1 MQYVLSRIGTLGH
14 HRSLL
19 MTSNLL
25 SPSSERQTVSSM
37 PSFLEELLAEQQDLT
52 AVDRFSQFHATTQQ
66 PLQARYYSSLLPA
79 APPGPG
85 EQYAFEVDLD
95 RCSGCKACVTAC
107 HSLNGLDDDEIWRDV
122 GLLHGGSVNLPVL
135 QHVTTACHHCLDPAC
150 MNVCPTRAYE
160 KDEVTGI
167 VKHLDD
173 QCFGCQYCILA
184 CPYEVPKYSAKRGIV
199 RKCDMCSQ
207 RLAVGEAPACVQAC
221 PHEAIRIATVK
232 KLDVAADC
240 EANPFLPG
248 APDPQY
254 TQPTTNY
261 KSARPFPRNLL
272 PADYHAVQAEHA
284 HVPLIV
290 MLVLTQLSVGA
301 FLVGQV
307 LQWTLHGSEVLPQIL
322 PLHAA
327 SALAFGL
334 LALAA
339 STMHLGRPWL
349 AYRAILGLRRSWL
362 SREIVAFGVFAKLAA
377 IYAAVLWLWPQAGAS
392 LWTSLLGAGVVFAGT
407 AGVFCSIMIYHCT
420 RRPFWGGSSTFT
432 KFSLTT
438 LWLGLVSILTVS
450 VLAAGLSQSLTPRQ
464 LMATF
469 GIRLCQAIILV
480 ASIKLLHELALLGH
494 LASKQATPLNRSARL
509 MIGDLAAW
517 SRGRL
522 ACGILGGIL
531 LPALLLNQLT
541 LSSPQQISGSIIAAI
556 CMGSFVFSLLGELLE
571 RTLFF
576 TAAVAPRMPGSL
588 RT

>member
-1 MQYVLSRIGTLGH
+1 MTTL
-14 HRSLL
+14 L
-19 MTSNLL
+19 NQ
-25 SPSSERQTVSSM
+25 PPQPVERTVGPM
-37 PSFLEELLAEQQDLT
+37 PSFLQELLAEQQDLT
-52 AVDRFSQFHATTQQ
+52 AVERFSQFHGGATQ
-66 PLQARYYSSLLPA
+66 PLQARYYSSLMPVS
-79 APPGPG
+79 PPGPG

-107 HSLNGLDDDEIWRDV
+107 HSLNGLDDDETWRDV
-122 GLLHGGSVNLPVL
+122 GLLHGGSTTLPVL

-160 KDEVTGI
+160 KDVVTGI
-167 VKHLDD
+167 VIHLDD

-232 KLDVAADC
+232 KSDVAADC
-240 EANPFLPG
+240 ETNAFLPG

-261 KSARPFPRNLL
+261 KSSRPFPRNLL

-284 HVPLIV
+284 HAPLIV

-301 FLVGQV
+301 FLVGQI
-307 LQWTLHGSEVLPQIL
+307 LQWNLRGSEMLLQML

-349 AYRAILGLRRSWL
+349 AYRAVLGLRHSWL
-362 SREIVAFGVFAKLAA
+362 SREIVSFGLFAALAA
-377 IYAAVLWLWPQAGAS
+377 VDALVLRLWPEEAAA
-392 LWTSLLGAGVVFAGT
+392 WTSLLGAAVVAAGI

-432 KFSLTT
+432 KFTLTT
-438 LWLGLVSILTVS
+438 LWLGLASVLTVS
-450 VLAAGLSQSLTPRQ
+450 VVAAGLDPSLSARD
-464 LMATF
+464 LMSAF
-469 GIRLCQAIILV
+469 GTRLCQAMMIV
-480 ASIKLLHELALLGH
+480 AGVKLLHEAALFGH
-494 LASKQATPLNRSARL
+494 LASKQSTPLNRSARL
-509 MIGDLAAW
+509 MTGELAAW
-517 SRGRL
+517 ARIRF
-522 ACGILGGIL
+522 ACGILGGII
-531 LPALLLNQLT
+531 LPAVLLNQLASNT
-541 LSSPQQISGSIIAAI
+541 AGITGPAIAAL
-556 CMGSFVFSLLGELLE
+556 CAASFGFSVIGELLE

-576 TAAVAPRMPGSL
+576 TAAVAPRMPGAL
-588 RT
+588 KT

>member
-1 MQYVLSRIGTLGH
+1 
-14 HRSLL
+14 
-19 MTSNLL
+19 
-25 SPSSERQTVSSM
+25 M
-37 PSFLEELLAEQQDLT
+37 PSFLEELLAEQQDLS
-52 AVDRFSQFHATTQQ
+52 AVEQFAQFHDGVQT
-66 PLQARYYSSLLPA
+66 PLQARFYSRLLPA
-79 APPGPG
+79 SPPGPG

-107 HSLNGLDDDEIWRDV
+107 HSLNGLDEEETWRDV
-122 GLLHGGSVNLPVL
+122 GLLHGGSVTLPVL

-160 KDEVTGI
+160 KDATTGI

-184 CPYEVPKYSAKRGIV
+184 CPYEVPKYSPRRGIV

-232 KLDVAADC
+232 KADVAADC
-240 EANPFLPG
+240 EANPLLPG

-261 KSARPFPRNLL
+261 KTARVFPRNLL
-272 PADYHAVQAEHA
+272 PADYHAVHSEHA

-307 LQWTLHGSEVLPQIL
+307 LQLHVDRASLLAVVLPAQT
-322 PLHAA
+322 A
-327 SALAFGL
+327 SALGFGL

-349 AYRAILGLRRSWL
+349 AYRAVLGLRRSWL

-377 IYAAVLWLWPQAGAS
+377 VYSAVLWVWPHSQATNGVILLAAS
-392 LWTSLLGAGVVFAGT
+392 VVLAGL

-420 RRPFWGGSSTFT
+420 QRPFWIGPRTFV

-438 LWLGLVSILTVS
+438 LWLGLSTVLTVS
-450 VLAAGLSQSLTPRQ
+450 ILAAGLSDSLT
-464 LMATF
+464 
-469 GIRLCQAIILV
+469 IREMLLAYGHWICRGVILV
-480 ASIKLLHELALLGH
+480 AAVKLLYEISLLGH
-494 LASKQATPLNRSARL
+494 LASKQSTPLKRSARL
-509 MIGDLAAW
+509 MVGELKAW
-517 SRGRL
+517 SRSRF
-522 ACGILGGIL
+522 ACGLLGGVV
-531 LPALLLNQLT
+531 LPAVILSQTQGDVSNPLT
-541 LSSPQQISGSIIAAI
+541 APGIAAV
-556 CMGSFVFSLLGELLE
+556 CLASFGLSVIGELLE

-576 TAAVAPRMPGSL
+576 TAAVALRMPGSL